1 MIAPKI
7 HDFQRLFE
15 KELLGQLHEENM
27 RLARATKKQKEKHRD
42 RRGRLQRLRRHLRER
57 SPMSLKKRSMNFRSM
72 SLRVGRKLTG
82 IFPWIATVTLYG
94 GEADIAGWIR
104 R

>member
-7 HDFQRLFE
+7 HDLQRLFE

-27 RLARATKKQKEKHRD
+27 RLARAIKKQNEKHRD
-42 RRGRLQRLRRHLRER
+42 RSGRLQRLQRHLRER

-82 IFPWIATVTLYG
+82 FSRVATAALYG

-104 R
+104 RG